1 MNRSDQ
7 ITQIIKALGS
17 KHNDGIR
24 DFAIHPEYYL
34 VGGAVVHTSI
44 KHTGDPYHDP
54 DSKTSTVHVKM
65 RLEIDG
71 EQLAVYEASRLNTYN
86 ETDAGQRLN
95 EHMALHHG
103 VDALI
108 EQLKA

>member
-1 MNRSDQ
+1 M
-7 ITQIIKALGS
+7 LGF

-34 VGGAVVHTSI
+34 VGGAIVHTTI
-44 KHTGDPYHDP
+44 EHTGGPYMDA
-54 DSKTSTVHVKM
+54 DSEHSTVHVEM
-65 RLEIDG
+65 RLELDG
-71 EQLAVYEASRLNTYN
+71 DQLAVYSESRENTYS

-108 EQLKA
+108 EQLKD